1 MSTAQSHSGKE
12 EILDP
17 EFARVLRMA
26 DPGPALDGPLT
37 FLPPPA
43 SSVAVWRQAWAN
55 WRDRTLTELIAPIL
69 AAVSRHAERGEAR
82 EIQALDLGLVATFET
97 AAAVRCAAA
106 GAHLLRRLSRAQG
119 ERWLDKL
126 QRAAA
131 AGQTPAYF
139 PVVYAAQSVL
149 FHLPLRSLLP
159 SYAYWEWSAA
169 MAACPPTGGAWPKF
183 SAEAASLRAL
193 AEATLASH
201 VFDAA
206 EPFRAATAAD
216 AS

>member
-1 MSTAQSHSGKE
+1 MPTARPTPSSE

-43 SSVAVWRQAWAN
+43 TTAVWQQAWTT
-55 WRDRTLTELIAPIL
+55 WRDRTLTESLAPIL
-69 AAVSRHAERGEAR
+69 SAVARHAERGEAR
-82 EIQALDLGLVATFET
+82 EIQELDLGLTATLDPAASARST
-97 AAAVRCAAA
+97 AA
-106 GAHLLRRLSRAQG
+106 GTHFLRRLSLARG
-119 ERWLDKL
+119 ERWLGKF

-131 AGQTPAYF
+131 AGQTPAHF

-149 FHLPLRSLLP
+149 FHFPLRLLLP
-159 SYAYWEWSAA
+159 GYAYWEWIAA
-169 MAACPPTGGAWPKF
+169 MAACPPVGGPLPKF
-183 SAEAASLRAL
+183 SAEAAALRTL
-193 AEATLASH
+193 AEATLSSH

-206 EPFRAATAAD
+206 GPFRAAANG
-216 AS
+216 S